1 MKSLAI
7 AALFVVLAAGAFAGD
22 WTETMKLS
30 GDFRY
35 RHEQFDVEGKQLR
48 NRQRLRARLD
58 LIATPEENLLFGI
71 RLTSGG
77 DDPVSSN
84 QTMGDGFTSK
94 SIVLDRAYF
103 TWTESN
109 SNLRVSG
116 GKMGNPFYLPAK
128 SELIWDSD
136 VSLEGVAVKHVHD
149 AGDTKIFVH
158 GGGLWVE
165 ERKSTDNAGLF
176 GGQAGI
182 EHSFDGAKVVVGA
195 GYLDYTDLMG
205 PLYDD
210 DFFGNTNDGD
220 EDDPRFM
227 SDFALVEFFAVLGFE
242 AGDLPV
248 TVFTDVVTNQD
259 ADEHERAYMYG
270 VKLGKTKKPGSWELK
285 YNYREVQADAV
296 MGALTDSDFR
306 GGGTDAKGH
315 EFGFGYQLSSKAKF
329 ATSFFVNEVELD
341 NPYDFKRLMVDLKF
355 KF

>member
-22 WTETMKLS
+22 WTESVKLS

-35 RHEQFDVEGKQLR
+35 RHEQFDVEGKELR
-48 NRQRLRARLD
+48 NRQRIRSRLD
-58 LIATPEENLLFGI
+58 LIATPEENLLLGV

-84 QTMGDGFTSK
+84 QTLGDGFTSK

-103 TWTESN
+103 TWTEPS
-109 SNLRVSG
+109 SGTSFTG

-136 VSLEGVAVKHVHD
+136 ISLEGITVKHVHGT
-149 AGDTKIFVH
+149 GDTRLFAH
-158 GGGLWVE
+158 AGGLWVE
-165 ERKSTDNAGLF
+165 ERKAAENAGLF
-176 GGQAGI
+176 GGQVGI
-182 EHSFDGAKVVVGA
+182 EQDFDGAKVVVGG
-195 GYLDYTDLMG
+195 GYLSYSDLDG

-210 DFFGNTNDGD
+210 DFFGNTNDGTSFSS
-220 EDDPRFM
+220 EF
-227 SDFALVEFFAVLGFE
+227 SLVEFFAVLGFA
-242 AGDLPV
+242 AGGTPV
-248 TVFTDVVTNQD
+248 TVFADVVTNQD
-259 ADEHERAYMYG
+259 ADDHEQAYMFG
-270 VKLGKTKKPGSWELK
+270 AKLGKTKKPGSWEAK

-315 EFGFGYQLSSKAKF
+315 EFGFGYQLSRKAKLA
-329 ATSFFVNEVELD
+329 ATYFVNEVGLD
-341 NPYDFKRLMVDLKF
+341 HSTDFKRLMVDLKF
-355 KF
+355 KL

>member
-1 MKSLAI
+1 MKTLAI
-7 AALFVVLAAGAFAGD
+7 TSVFVVLAAGAFAGD

-48 NRQRLRARLD
+48 NRQRIRARLD
-58 LIATPEENLLFGI
+58 LIATPEENLMFGV

-84 QTMGDGFTSK
+84 QTLGDGFASK
-94 SIVLDRAYF
+94 SIVLDRAYA
-103 TWTESN
+103 TWTEPN
-109 SNLRVSG
+109 SGAKVTG

-136 VSLEGVAVKHVHD
+136 ISLEGLTVKHVFGE
-149 AGDTKIFVH
+149 GDTKVFVH

-165 ERKSTDNAGLF
+165 ERTADVNAGLF
-176 GGQAGI
+176 GGQVGLAQ
-182 EHSFDGAKVVVGA
+182 SFDGASVVVGG
-195 GYLDYTDLMG
+195 GYLAYTDLMG

-220 EDDPRFM
+220 VFTSEF
-227 SDFALVEFFAVLGFE
+227 SLVEFFAVLGFE
-242 AGDLPV
+242 AGETPV
-248 TVFTDVVTNQD
+248 TVFADVVTNQD
-259 ADEHERAYMYG
+259 ADDHEQAYMFG
-270 VKLGKTKKPGSWELK
+270 AKLGAAKEPGSWEAK

-315 EFGFGYQLSSKAKF
+315 EFGFGYQLSKKAKF
-329 ATSFFVNEVELD
+329 ATTFFVNEVGLD
-341 NPYDFKRLMVDLKF
+341 SPTDFKRLMVDFKF